1 MVLYNVGDRVAQ
13 PQYGTGTVTA
23 ANEYHTTIEFDEH
36 GPRTF
41 VTSKVKLETSATP
54 APAKAVK
61 KSRKK
66 AAPKK
71 AAVAEPVIDDTLS
84 ADGDEGHSDD
94 GHSDDGH
101 ADDGEGHDDLGLDE
115 ISASD
120 E

>member
-41 VTSKVKLETSATP
+41 VTSKVKLEASATP

-71 AAVAEPVIDDTLS
+71 AAVAEPVIDETLS
-84 ADGDEGHSDD
+84 ADGDESHTDE
-94 GHSDDGH
+94 GH
-101 ADDGEGHDDLGLDE
+101 ADDGEGHDERGLDE